1 MSAFLVAAAT
11 GAQVLAAEETPNP
24 FLPPLYD
31 IFWSSVCLIIIGVY
45 FYKKL
50 LPGMKRV
57 LDERTAKIE
66 GGLNRAE
73 EAEAAAAAALAAHR
87 QALDEARQE
96 ASRIREEAH
105 AEGVQIVA
113 ESRNRAHAEA
123 DRIVANAQRQIEAER
138 QAAVVSLRAEV
149 GGLAAELASRIVGE
163 SLLADARRSRVIDRF
178 LDELDAEVSPTS
190 GGDRRP

>member
-163 SLLADARRSRVIDRF
+163 SLLDDARRSRVIDRF

>member
-87 QALDEARQE
+87 QALEEARQE

-138 QAAVVSLRAEV
+138 QSAVVSLRAEV
-149 GGLAAELASRIVGE
+149 GSLAAELASRIVGE
-163 SLLADARRSRVIDRF
+163 SLLDDARRSRVIDRF

>member
-138 QAAVVSLRAEV
+138 QSAVVSLRAEV
-149 GGLAAELASRIVGE
+149 GSLAAELASRIVGE
-163 SLLADARRSRVIDRF
+163 SLLDDARRSRVIDRF